1 MSQARHTFLGAARLA
16 GLLVLAVALQA
27 VLVSRFT
34 LLGVTVDLF
43 VILTVLVGLTR
54 GSLMGA
60 VFGFLVGLVADVV
73 FFDPIGLH
81 ALIYLGAGYAV
92 GRYAE
97 WLPPFSA
104 WVVVV
109 ATAAAALGAQFI
121 YAVFQLL
128 IGGGSAFFGM
138 LWVQVLPSA
147 LVNGLVAAPLYLGL
161 VRMRLIH
168 RLDVATRPPGLR

>member
-1 MSQARHTFLGAARLA
+1 MTDGRRIAAGIARLV

-27 VLVSRFT
+27 ILTSRFT
-34 LLGVTVDLF
+34 LLGVTADLF

-54 GSLMGA
+54 GSLIGGVLGFVAGLLADM
-60 VFGFLVGLVADVV
+60 VFL
-73 FFDPIGLH
+73 DPIGLH
-81 ALIYLGAGYAV
+81 ALIYLVTGYAI

-97 WLPPFSA
+97 WLPPLSA
-104 WVVVV
+104 WAVV
-109 ATAAAALGAQFI
+109 AAAAAATLGSQFA

-128 IGGGSAFFGM
+128 TGGGASFFGM

-161 VRMRLIH
+161 VRLRLIR
-168 RLDVATRPPGLR
+168 RLDAVHAVR